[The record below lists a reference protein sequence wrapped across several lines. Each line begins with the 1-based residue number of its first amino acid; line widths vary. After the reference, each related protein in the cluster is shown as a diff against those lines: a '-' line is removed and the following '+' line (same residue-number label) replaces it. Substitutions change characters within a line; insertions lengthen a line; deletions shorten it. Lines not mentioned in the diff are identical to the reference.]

1 MPTYY
6 WFWDKNEI
14 DDPYSFTIIQTSD
27 LSLLKDE
34 VINKCIFARSF
45 NPIGKVEFIVMKMK
59 KNSFDQKYLF
69 KLLDIDRVKDK
80 VN

>member
-1 MPTYY
+1 MTL
-6 WFWDKNEI
+6 
-14 DDPYSFTIIQTSD
+14 IQTSNPIFLKSKDEIILKTTIGYIMD
-27 LSLLKDE
+27 LS
-34 VINKCIFARSF
+34 
-45 NPIGKVEFIVMKMK
+45 GKLEAIIMKMK